1 MPMCACG
8 KLVVSLTLLLTL
20 ALCGGACW
28 WLCLPSR
35 QNIINQLQHLATF
48 LLGQPFKVL
57 HQLLAK
63 AGAGLVAWA
72 VRAPGLG
79 AVWGGLGHDHIL
91 S

>member
-1 MPMCACG
+1 MRLLPIGRSLTPLAAPACG
-8 KLVVSLTLLLTL
+8 
-20 ALCGGACW
+20 GGCL
-28 WLCLPSR
+28 WLPSPSR
-35 QNIINQLQHLATF
+35 QNIINQLQHLAAL

-72 VRAPGLG
+72 VCATGLG
-79 AVWGGLGHDHIL
+79 AVWGGLGHAHIL

>member
-1 MPMCACG
+1 MQRVP
-8 KLVVSLTLLLTL
+8 VVTNDNLTLLT
-20 ALCGGACW
+20 AIGSAC
-28 WLCLPSR
+28 LRLLPSSR
-35 QNIINQLQHLATF
+35 QNIINQLQHLAA
-48 LLGQPFKVL
+48 LLFGQPFKVL

-72 VRAPGLG
+72 VRATGLG